1 MILVLISI
9 HGHINLLLQP
19 INLIDLGF
27 FCELSIVSRTQ
38 GQPTLL
44 SFHKKHIL
52 KEAVNNFLLKNHS

>member
-19 INLIDLGF
+19 INLIELGF
-27 FCELSIVSRTQ
+27 FCELSIVSRTH

-44 SFHKKHIL
+44 GTYCLPQETHP
-52 KEAVNNFLLKNHS
+52 